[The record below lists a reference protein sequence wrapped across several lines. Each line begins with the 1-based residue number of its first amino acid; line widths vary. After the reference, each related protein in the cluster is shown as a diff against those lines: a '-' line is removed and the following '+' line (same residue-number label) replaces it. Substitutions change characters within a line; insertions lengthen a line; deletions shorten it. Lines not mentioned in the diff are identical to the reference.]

1 MADQEAADLESQ
13 FKLLDLTKF
22 NSVSDKGGELI
33 MVHQYIRVLHYRRE
47 KGRIDCSV
55 QTSTQ

>member
-1 MADQEAADLESQ
+1 MTDQGATDLESQ

-33 MVHQYIRVLHYRRE
+33 CGASI
-47 KGRIDCSV
+47 C
-55 QTSTQ
+55 